1 MDATLSLHDSR
12 MAADDLQS
20 LTARLL
26 RRINQQTNLTARLP
40 EGRGCGGAKGDAIT
54 IGAVSISCLN
64 LNLLI

>member
-1 MDATLSLHDSR
+1 MDVTLSLHDSQ
-12 MAADDLQS
+12 MAAEDLQS

-26 RRINQQTNLTARLP
+26 RSINQETDLTARLL
-40 EGRGCGGAKGDAIT
+40 EERGGAGAKGDAVT